1 MITPIEQLAPISGV
15 KSAKPVEAVRGD
27 QSIFG
32 AVFQSAIDNVKQTDM
47 EVREAQYLLST
58 GQLDNPAAQT
68 IAAEKESIALDLL
81 IQLRNK
87 ALDAY
92 SEPTRISPCRQP
104 NSGQASPSLSCLSIC
119 RRILSGI
126 FTARSFGEMKETRR
140 EKEVTAFEQE
150 G

>member
-58 GQLDNPAAQT
+58 GQLDNPTAQT

-87 ALDAY
+87 ALDVY
-92 SEPTRISPCRQP
+92 SELTRIS
-104 NSGQASPSLSCLSIC
+104 L
-119 RRILSGI
+119 
-126 FTARSFGEMKETRR
+126 
-140 EKEVTAFEQE
+140 
-150 G
+150 

>member
-27 QSIFG
+27 QSLFG
-32 AVFQSAIDNVKQTDM
+32 AVFQSAIDNVKQADL

-58 GQLDNPAAQT
+58 GQLDNPAAET

-87 ALDAY
+87 ALDVY
-92 SEPTRISPCRQP
+92 NELMRV
-104 NSGQASPSLSCLSIC
+104 SL
-119 RRILSGI
+119 
-126 FTARSFGEMKETRR
+126 
-140 EKEVTAFEQE
+140 
-150 G
+150 

>member
-15 KSAKPVEAVRGD
+15 ESAKPVEAVRGD

-32 AVFQSAIDNVKQTDM
+32 AVFQSAIDHVKQTDM

-58 GQLDNPAAQT
+58 GQLDNPAALT

-87 ALDAY
+87 ALDVY
-92 SEPTRISPCRQP
+92 SELTRIS
-104 NSGQASPSLSCLSIC
+104 L
-119 RRILSGI
+119 
-126 FTARSFGEMKETRR
+126 
-140 EKEVTAFEQE
+140 
-150 G
+150 